1 MTWSKRDYKCGY
13 CAFRD
18 KDKGICQIHETEVS
32 EHKTAC
38 KDYEDKCSLVC
49 AKNAQTILL
58 KPTK

>member
-32 EHKTAC
+32 EHETAC
-38 KDYEDKCSLVC
+38 KDYEDK
-49 AKNAQTILL
+49 
-58 KPTK
+58 